1 METIN
6 LSKQQQYIFNK
17 YKKGE
22 NLFITGAGGSGK
34 SVLIKAIYQH
44 ATENDKRI
52 QVTALT
58 GCAACLLQCKATTIH
73 SWSKIGLARK
83 SEEQIIKSILRNE
96 TATEKWRGTN
106 ILVVD
111 EVSMMSKK
119 LFDLL
124 NNIAKAVR
132 KRKNEAFGGIQLIF
146 CGDFFQLPPIETE
159 GDPDTGLFC
168 FESEEWDAVFPK
180 RNQIQLEKVFR
191 QKDEVYCSILNQL
204 RKGVVK
210 KKTIDVLESCMG
222 KEYPMDVSVRPTR
235 LYPTKRA
242 VINWNQSKMNE
253 LSSETRTHTFTMIY
267 DKNYP
272 VNTKKE
278 AYERSL
284 FKDEDVER
292 ELDFI
297 AGNILCEKEVELKI
311 GAQVMCIVNLDL
323 SKEIC
328 NGSQGII
335 KDILENSD
343 SKKTVVVV
351 EFISGH
357 TLNIGLNAWKSE
369 IIPGIAVLQIPLI
382 LSWAIS
388 IHKSQGTTLDMAEID
403 IGSNV
408 FECGQSYVAL
418 SRVKSLEGLYLKG
431 FDINKIKVLKKVKK
445 YYEDLTEYDNEH
457 PVNLDSIADDTYRIY
472 IHKKVQVSN
481 IINTNTNINI
491 NTNIPM
497 AEAHIITDDQT
508 QTQTQ
513 TNNFPFEN
521 YTYDENDSLP
531 YPVAVPIAVTQEVV
545 SRK

>member
-1 METIN
+1 METIK
-6 LSKQQQYIFNK
+6 LSKQQQYIFEK

-22 NLFITGAGGSGK
+22 NIFITGPGGSGK

-44 ATENDKRI
+44 ATENDKKI

-73 SWSKIGLARK
+73 SWAKIGLARK
-83 SEEQIIKSILRNE
+83 SEEQIIKSILRND
-96 TATEKWRGTN
+96 TAVDNWRS
-106 ILVVD
+106 IRVLVVD

-124 NNIAKAVR
+124 NNVAKAVR
-132 KRKNEAFGGIQLIF
+132 KRKHEVFGGIQLIF

-180 RNQIQLEKVFR
+180 KNQIQLEKVFR
-191 QKDEVYCSILNQL
+191 QKDELYSSILNQL

-210 KKTIDVLESCMG
+210 KKTIEVLENCMG
-222 KEYPMDVSVRPTR
+222 KEYPTDISVRPTR

-242 VINWNQSKMNE
+242 VIHWNQSKMNE
-253 LSSETRTHTFTMIY
+253 LKNDSKTHTFTMIY

-272 VNTKKE
+272 VATKKE

-284 FKDEDVER
+284 FRDEDVER

-297 AGNILCEKEVELKI
+297 AGNILCEKEVELKV

-328 NGSQGII
+328 NGSQGIV

-351 EFISGH
+351 EFMSGH

-388 IHKSQGTTLDMAEID
+388 IHKSQGATLDMAEID
-403 IGSNV
+403 IGSNI

-445 YYEDLTEYDNEH
+445 YYEDLTEYETQH
-457 PVNLDSIADDTYRIY
+457 PINLNSIGDDTYRIY
-472 IHKKVQVSN
+472 IHKKVLVTN
-481 IINTNTNINI
+481 TNTNTNNNTNTNTNIL
-491 NTNIPM
+491 M

-508 QTQTQ
+508 QSHT
-513 TNNFPFEN
+513 NFPFEN

-531 YPVAVPIAVTQEVV
+531 YPVAVPIAVAQEVV
-545 SRK
+545 PRK